1 MIFLP
6 FSLAGRLVV
15 VTGGASGIGV
25 GIAEMLAE
33 AGALVVIADRQA
45 GAARAQAE
53 ALVAAGGAADWVE
66 IDVTSEAS
74 VAAGAA
80 EVVRRHGAPWAVV
93 NNAGMQDRQFILDES
108 VDGWDLTQTVNA
120 RGPFLV
126 TREFAQAMI
135 AAMGEAAIGPGGA
148 GAWPGGAQGGRIVNI
163 ASGALSGMILRGSG
177 AYAASKGALVAFASI
192 SALEFAPHGITVNTV
207 LPGGVAS
214 PGAIA
219 AKGPAPEGPGRRPQ
233 PFGLCDPRDIGAAVL
248 YLCSP
253 AAGRVTNQVL
263 AVDGGFSLS

>member
-1 MIFLP
+1 MTSSP
-6 FSLAGRLVV
+6 FSLAGRLAV

-25 GIAEMLAE
+25 GIAAMLAE

-66 IDVTSEAS
+66 MDVASEAS

-93 NNAGMQDRQFILDES
+93 NNAGRLDRQFILDENVES
-108 VDGWDLTQTVNA
+108 WDLTQAVNA

-126 TREFAQAMI
+126 TREFARAMI
-135 AAMGEAAIGPGGA
+135 AAMGAAPIGPD
-148 GAWPGGAQGGRIVNI
+148 GAQGGRIVNI
-163 ASGALSGMILRGSG
+163 ASTALSGMILRGSG
-177 AYAASKGALVAFASI
+177 AYAASKGALAAFASI
-192 SALEFAPHGITVNTV
+192 SALEFAPFGITVNTV

-219 AKGPAPEGPGRRPQ
+219 AKGPAPEGPGCRRQ
-233 PFGLCDPRDIGAAVL
+233 PFGICEPRDIGAAVVF
-248 YLCSP
+248 LCSP